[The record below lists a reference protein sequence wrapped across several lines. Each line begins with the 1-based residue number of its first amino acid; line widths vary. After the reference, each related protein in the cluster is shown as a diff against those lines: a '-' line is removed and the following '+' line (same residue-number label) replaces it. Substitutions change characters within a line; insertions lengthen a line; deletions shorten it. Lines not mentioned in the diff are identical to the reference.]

1 MIKYGQKLLKIH
13 IGQQLLVGLFLF
25 ARNSSQQVLFTK
37 KVGKFKVFKCAK
49 EGNTLKN
56 MNFHSTFPRIK
67 KSMKL
72 NPWLQNFK
80 VQPYFSLWKIISSI
94 NLKEEKIHFKVIFTH
109 LSVSTN
115 W

>member
-13 IGQQLLVGLFLF
+13 IGQQLLVGFF
-25 ARNSSQQVLFTK
+25 FVSQKFFTTSTFHK

-72 NPWLQNFK
+72 NP
-80 VQPYFSLWKIISSI
+80 
-94 NLKEEKIHFKVIFTH
+94 
-109 LSVSTN
+109 
-115 W
+115 